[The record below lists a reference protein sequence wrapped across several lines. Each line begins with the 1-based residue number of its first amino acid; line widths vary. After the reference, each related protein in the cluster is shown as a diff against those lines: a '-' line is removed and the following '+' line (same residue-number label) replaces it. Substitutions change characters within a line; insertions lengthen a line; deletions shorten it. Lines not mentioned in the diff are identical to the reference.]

1 MCLLQF
7 VEMSF
12 SSFFI
17 IFLFYIKGM
26 KAGGDV
32 MRKKKLISYISEAV
46 TIVLLLVLGIVALI
60 DGELFASSLSIIA
73 GVTLLLI
80 GLLTVIGAF
89 ISSAFVL
96 GSGFKII
103 TGIISSIL
111 GIYFLINPKL
121 SLIIITL
128 TLGFILLMNGV
139 LKFVRSFDLRGLKV
153 KTWFVDTIL
162 GVVYIVI
169 GVVLLFFSDGAIDLI
184 RILIGIFLIIA
195 SILNLCEFISSII
208 RTNRDE
214 KVINIIKNHVNDADY
229 IDIDFTK

>member
-46 TIVLLLVLGIVALI
+46 TIVLLLILGIVALI

-128 TLGFILLMNGV
+128 SLGFILLMNGV

-208 RTNRDE
+208 RTSRDE
-214 KVINIIKNHVNDADY
+214 KVINIIKKHVDDADH

>member
-1 MCLLQF
+1 
-7 VEMSF
+7 
-12 SSFFI
+12 
-17 IFLFYIKGM
+17 M

-46 TIVLLLVLGIVALI
+46 TIVLLLILGIVALI

-80 GLLTVIGAF
+80 GILTVIGAF

-121 SLIIITL
+121 SLIVITIA
-128 TLGFILLMNGV
+128 LGFILLMNGV

-208 RTNRDE
+208 RTKRDE
-214 KVINIIKNHVNDADY
+214 KVINIIKKHVNDADH

>member
-1 MCLLQF
+1 
-7 VEMSF
+7 
-12 SSFFI
+12 
-17 IFLFYIKGM
+17 M

-46 TIVLLLVLGIVALI
+46 TIVLLLILGIVALI

-89 ISSAFVL
+89 IASAFVL
-96 GSGFKII
+96 GSGLKII

-128 TLGFILLMNGV
+128 ALGFILLMNGV

-208 RTNRDE
+208 RTSRDE
-214 KVINIIKNHVNDADY
+214 KVINIIKKHVDDADH

>member
-12 SSFFI
+12 LSFFI

-128 TLGFILLMNGV
+128 TLGFVLLMNGV

-208 RTNRDE
+208 RTSRDE
-214 KVINIIKNHVNDADY
+214 KVINIIKKHVDDADH

>member
-7 VEMSF
+7 VEMRF

-46 TIVLLLVLGIVALI
+46 TIVLLLILGIVALI

-128 TLGFILLMNGV
+128 SLGFILLMNGV

-208 RTNRDE
+208 RTSRDE
-214 KVINIIKNHVNDADY
+214 KVINIIKKHVDDADH

>member
-7 VEMSF
+7 VEMRF

-73 GVTLLLI
+73 GVTLLSI
-80 GLLTVIGAF
+80 GILPVIGAF

-128 TLGFILLMNGV
+128 ALGFILLMNGV

-208 RTNRDE
+208 RTSRDE
-214 KVINIIKNHVNDADY
+214 KVINSIKKHVDDADH

>member
-1 MCLLQF
+1 
-7 VEMSF
+7 
-12 SSFFI
+12 
-17 IFLFYIKGM
+17 M

-32 MRKKKLISYISEAV
+32 MRKKKLISFISEAV
-46 TIVLLLVLGIVALI
+46 TIVLLLILGIVALI

-128 TLGFILLMNGV
+128 TLGFVLLMNGV

-208 RTNRDE
+208 RTKRDE
-214 KVINIIKNHVNDADY
+214 KVINIIKKHVNDADH

>member
-7 VEMSF
+7 VEMRF

-46 TIVLLLVLGIVALI
+46 TIVLLLILGIVALI

-128 TLGFILLMNGV
+128 ALGFILLMNGV

-208 RTNRDE
+208 RTKRDE
-214 KVINIIKNHVNDADY
+214 KVINIIKKHVNDADH

>member
-46 TIVLLLVLGIVALI
+46 TIVLLLILGIVALI

-208 RTNRDE
+208 RTSRDE
-214 KVINIIKNHVNDADY
+214 KVINIIKKHVDDADH

>member
-7 VEMSF
+7 VEMHF
-12 SSFFI
+12 SSYFI

-46 TIVLLLVLGIVALI
+46 TIVLLLILGIVALI

-128 TLGFILLMNGV
+128 ALGFILLMNGV

-214 KVINIIKNHVNDADY
+214 KVINIIKKHVDDADH

>member
-7 VEMSF
+7 VEMRF

-26 KAGGDV
+26 KAGDDV

-208 RTNRDE
+208 RTSRDE
-214 KVINIIKNHVNDADY
+214 KVINIIKKHVDDADH

>member
-7 VEMSF
+7 VEMRF

-46 TIVLLLVLGIVALI
+46 TIVLLLILGIVALI

-111 GIYFLINPKL
+111 GSGCKTFRFGLA
-121 SLIIITL
+121 
-128 TLGFILLMNGV
+128 LMKCSGV
-139 LKFVRSFDLRGLKV
+139 NTNFALK
-153 KTWFVDTIL
+153 
-162 GVVYIVI
+162 
-169 GVVLLFFSDGAIDLI
+169 
-184 RILIGIFLIIA
+184 
-195 SILNLCEFISSII
+195 
-208 RTNRDE
+208 
-214 KVINIIKNHVNDADY
+214 
-229 IDIDFTK
+229 

>member
-1 MCLLQF
+1 
-7 VEMSF
+7 
-12 SSFFI
+12 
-17 IFLFYIKGM
+17 M

-32 MRKKKLISYISEAV
+32 MRKKKLISYISEVV
-46 TIVLLLVLGIVALI
+46 TIVLLLILGIVALI

-169 GVVLLFFSDGAIDLI
+169 GVVLLFFSDGAIDLV

-208 RTNRDE
+208 RTKRDE
-214 KVINIIKNHVNDADY
+214 KVINIIKKHVNDADH

>member
-7 VEMSF
+7 VEMRF

-46 TIVLLLVLGIVALI
+46 TIVLLLILGIVALI

-208 RTNRDE
+208 RTSRDE
-214 KVINIIKNHVNDADY
+214 KVINIIKKHVNDVDH

>member
-208 RTNRDE
+208 RTSRDE
-214 KVINIIKNHVNDADY
+214 KVINIIKKHVDDADH

>member
-46 TIVLLLVLGIVALI
+46 TIVLLLILGIVALI

-89 ISSAFVL
+89 ISSTFVL

-128 TLGFILLMNGV
+128 TLGFVLLMNGV

-208 RTNRDE
+208 RTSRDE
-214 KVINIIKNHVNDADY
+214 KVINIIKKHVDDADH

>member
-46 TIVLLLVLGIVALI
+46 TIVLLLILGIVALI

-89 ISSAFVL
+89 ISSTFVL

-208 RTNRDE
+208 RTSRDE
-214 KVINIIKNHVNDADY
+214 KVINIIKKHVNDADH

>member
-1 MCLLQF
+1 
-7 VEMSF
+7 
-12 SSFFI
+12 
-17 IFLFYIKGM
+17 M

-46 TIVLLLVLGIVALI
+46 TIVLLLILGIVALI

-128 TLGFILLMNGV
+128 ALGFILLMNGV

-208 RTNRDE
+208 RTKRDE
-214 KVINIIKNHVNDADY
+214 KVINIIKKHVNDADH

>member
-7 VEMSF
+7 VEMHF

-26 KAGGDV
+26 KARGDV

-128 TLGFILLMNGV
+128 ALGFILLMNGV

-214 KVINIIKNHVNDADY
+214 KVINIIKKHVNDADH

>member
-1 MCLLQF
+1 MCLLPF

-128 TLGFILLMNGV
+128 ALGFILLMNGV

-208 RTNRDE
+208 RTSRDE
-214 KVINIIKNHVNDADY
+214 KVINIIKKHVDDADH

>member
-7 VEMSF
+7 VEMRF

-46 TIVLLLVLGIVALI
+46 TIVLLLILGIVALI

-128 TLGFILLMNGV
+128 ALGFILLMNGV

-208 RTNRDE
+208 RTKRDE
-214 KVINIIKNHVNDADY
+214 KVINIIKKHVDDADH

>member
-1 MCLLQF
+1 
-7 VEMSF
+7 MSF

-17 IFLFYIKGM
+17 IFLLYIKGM

-46 TIVLLLVLGIVALI
+46 TIVLLLILGIVALI

-128 TLGFILLMNGV
+128 ALGFILLMNGV

-208 RTNRDE
+208 RTSRDE
-214 KVINIIKNHVNDADY
+214 KVINIIKKHVDDADH

>member
-12 SSFFI
+12 LSFFI

-46 TIVLLLVLGIVALI
+46 TIVLLLILGIVALI

-128 TLGFILLMNGV
+128 TLGFVLLMNGV

-208 RTNRDE
+208 RTSRDE
-214 KVINIIKNHVNDADY
+214 KVINIIKKHVDDADH

>member
-1 MCLLQF
+1 
-7 VEMSF
+7 MSF

-46 TIVLLLVLGIVALI
+46 TIVLLLILGIVALI

-89 ISSAFVL
+89 ISSAFIL

-208 RTNRDE
+208 RTSRDE
-214 KVINIIKNHVNDADY
+214 KVINIIKKHVNDADH

>member
-7 VEMSF
+7 VEMRF

-46 TIVLLLVLGIVALI
+46 TIVLLLILGIVALI

-128 TLGFILLMNGV
+128 ALGFILLMNGV

-169 GVVLLFFSDGAIDLI
+169 GVVLLFFSDGTIDLI

-208 RTNRDE
+208 RTSRDE
-214 KVINIIKNHVNDADY
+214 KVINIIKKHVDDADH

>member
-1 MCLLQF
+1 
-7 VEMSF
+7 
-12 SSFFI
+12 
-17 IFLFYIKGM
+17 M

-46 TIVLLLVLGIVALI
+46 TIVLLLILGIVALI

-208 RTNRDE
+208 RTSRDE
-214 KVINIIKNHVNDADY
+214 KVINIIKKHVNDVDH

>member
-46 TIVLLLVLGIVALI
+46 TIVLLLILGIVALI

-128 TLGFILLMNGV
+128 ALGFILLMNGV

-169 GVVLLFFSDGAIDLI
+169 GVVLLFFSDGSIDLI

-208 RTNRDE
+208 RTSRDE
-214 KVINIIKNHVNDADY
+214 KVINIIKKHVDDADH

>member
-7 VEMSF
+7 VEMHF

-26 KAGGDV
+26 KAGDDV

-46 TIVLLLVLGIVALI
+46 TIVLLLILGIVALI

-128 TLGFILLMNGV
+128 ALGFILLMNGV

-208 RTNRDE
+208 RTSRDE
-214 KVINIIKNHVNDADY
+214 KVINIIKKHVDDADH

>member
-46 TIVLLLVLGIVALI
+46 TIVLLLILGIVALI

-208 RTNRDE
+208 RTSRDE
-214 KVINIIKNHVNDADY
+214 KVINIIKKHVNDADH

>member
-7 VEMSF
+7 VEMRL

-46 TIVLLLVLGIVALI
+46 TIVLLLILGIVALI

-80 GLLTVIGAF
+80 GILTVIGAF

-128 TLGFILLMNGV
+128 ALGFILLMNGV

-208 RTNRDE
+208 RTSRDE
-214 KVINIIKNHVNDADY
+214 KVINIIKKHVNDADH

>member
-7 VEMSF
+7 VEMHF

-46 TIVLLLVLGIVALI
+46 TIVLLLILGIVALI

-80 GLLTVIGAF
+80 GILTVIGAF

-208 RTNRDE
+208 RTSRDE
-214 KVINIIKNHVNDADY
+214 KVINIIKKHVNDADH

>member
-7 VEMSF
+7 VEMRF
-12 SSFFI
+12 LSFFI

-46 TIVLLLVLGIVALI
+46 TIVLLLILGIVALI

-208 RTNRDE
+208 RTSRDE
-214 KVINIIKNHVNDADY
+214 KVINIIKKHVDDADH